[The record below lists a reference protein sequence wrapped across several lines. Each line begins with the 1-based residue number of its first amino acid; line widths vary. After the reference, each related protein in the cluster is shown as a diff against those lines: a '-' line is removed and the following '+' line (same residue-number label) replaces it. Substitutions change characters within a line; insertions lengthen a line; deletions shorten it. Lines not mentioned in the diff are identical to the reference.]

1 MKFIVDAQL
10 PRTLADYINSKGFH
24 ALHTLELPDK
34 NKTKD
39 GYIAKLATEEQRIVI
54 TKDSDFLE
62 SHILRNQPPKLLLLK
77 TGNIRNS
84 DLLTLFD
91 THFGFI
97 AELFTKHSLI
107 EFTKEEIVIH
117 A

>member
-10 PRTLADYINSKGFH
+10 PKSLADYITLKGYS
-24 ALHTLELPDK
+24 AVHTLDLPDK

-39 GYIAKLATEEQRIVI
+39 TYITQLATTEKWIVI
-54 TKDSDFLE
+54 SKDADFLE
-62 SHILRNQPPKLLLLK
+62 SHILRNEPPKLLLLK

-84 DLLTLFD
+84 ELLTLFD
-91 THFGFI
+91 KHFDFLV
-97 AELFTKHSLI
+97 ELLSKHALI

>member
-10 PRTLADYINSKGFH
+10 PKTPADYINTKGYQ
-24 ALHTLELPDK
+24 ALHTLDLPDK

-39 GYIAKLATEEQRIVI
+39 GQIAKLATQENYIVI
-54 TKDSDFLE
+54 SKDSDFLE
-62 SHILRNQPPKLLLLK
+62 SHILLNQPPKLLLLK

-84 DLLTLFD
+84 ELLSLFD
-91 THFGFI
+91 KHFDLI
-97 AELFTKHSLI
+97 TALFAKHALI